1 MKNIK
6 RYFLVI
12 IALFLFSPVLANAA
26 TELGA
31 STQSPIAGTSFY
43 VQLDI
48 NYGTNLSIRDMH
60 VLIKYDKSYL
70 ELEEVVWLQS
80 KGTYTE
86 NNGTISIDKNPGED
100 WRSGAAVQFKFKS
113 LREGMTKIN
122 VSPNGDSHYSSGCDK
137 GSCDVIGQS
146 FVGVSI
152 NSVKASTSTL
162 IGSLYVKGYTI
173 LPTFSKTNYNY
184 NLTVPSHVTS
194 VEVVA
199 TKSDSRQT
207 ITGAGIKNLTYG
219 NNRIRVVVT
228 AQDGSSRTYEIMINR
243 TDNRTGDT
251 SLKTLN
257 ISNTTIHFQ
266 GNQKTY
272 ETTVG
277 RSTDKVLI
285 NAQTTDPYATLTG
298 TGEKELKIGANT
310 FILTVTSTSGKKEE
324 YKIIIN
330 RSTEE
335 LNIITES
342 SKLSSLRVNDLGLDL
357 KDEKRLWLVGIAS
370 NINKLSINATPESK
384 TATVEIIGNENLKPG
399 INVVIIKVTEENRE
413 EDKKEETSTNNQK
426 TEEELKDITEYTL
439 IVNKNADNTTVVN
452 NFEELP
458 DSNDLIYNTT
468 SDKNNIIPQNVLN
481 YLKNK
486 NAKLYYNVVNLYN
499 GLLFQAI
506 LSNNLPDTSYDISFS
521 KVDSSTY
528 KTNLKEGTKIT
539 LYLGDVYR
547 EGTDVKIYTYNDGES
562 YKLLTD
568 GIKVMNGYVNFT
580 TNGDTNY
587 IFTTAT
593 LIAPE
598 SPFKEFIFKYKQL
611 FIMVFIIFILII
623 FLSKYISKKRK
634 QKEQNEPLY

>member
-6 RYFLVI
+6 RYLVLM
-12 IALFLFSPVLANAA
+12 IALFIFFPILTNAA

-43 VQLDI
+43 VQLDV
-48 NYGTNLSIRDMH
+48 NYGTKLNIRDMH
-60 VLIKYDKSYL
+60 VIIKYDKSYL
-70 ELEEVVWLQS
+70 ELEEIVWLQS
-80 KGTYTE
+80 KGTYKE
-86 NNGTISIDKNPGED
+86 NNGTIYIDKEAGTD

-113 LREGMTKIN
+113 LREGMTKID
-122 VSPNGDSHYSSGCDK
+122 VSQNGDSHYSTGCDK

-152 NSVKASTSTL
+152 NAIKPSTSTL

-173 LPTFSKTNYNY
+173 LPTFSKTTYNY

-207 ITGAGIKNLTYG
+207 ITGAGTKNLTYG
-219 NNRIRVVVT
+219 NNRVRVVVT

-251 SLKTLN
+251 SLKSLN
-257 ISNTTIHFQ
+257 ISNTTINFQ
-266 GNQKTY
+266 SNQKAY

-285 NAQTTDPYATLTG
+285 NAQTTDPYATLSG

-310 FILTVTSTSGKKEE
+310 FTLTVTSTSGKKEV
-324 YKIIIN
+324 YTIIIN

-357 KDEKRLWLVGIAS
+357 KEDKRKWLVGVAS
-370 NINKLSINATPESK
+370 NYNELNINATPESK
-384 TATVEIIGNENLKPG
+384 TAKVEIIGNENLKPG
-399 INVVIIKVTEENRE
+399 INIIVIKVTET
-413 EDKKEETSTNNQK
+413 KG
-426 TEEELKDITEYTL
+426 EEEKTPSKDQAIEEEPKDITEYTL
-439 IVNKNADNTTVVN
+439 VVNKNANNTTVVN
-452 NFEELP
+452 NFDDLP
-458 DSNDLIYNTT
+458 KSTDLIYNTT
-468 SDKNNIIPQNVLN
+468 TEENNIVPQNVLN
-481 YLKNK
+481 YLKNN
-486 NAKLYYNVVNLYN
+486 NAKLYYNVVNIYN
-499 GLLFQAI
+499 GLLYQAI
-506 LSNNLPDTSYDISFS
+506 ISNNLPDSNYDISFS
-521 KVDSSTY
+521 KTIDSSSTY
-528 KTNLKEGTKIT
+528 KTNLKENTEIT
-539 LYLGDVYR
+539 LYLGDIYQDD
-547 EGTDVKIYTYNDGES
+547 TAVKIYTYNEGES

-568 GIKVMNGYVNFT
+568 GIKVMNGYISFT
-580 TNGDTNY
+580 TNGDTFY
-587 IFTTAT
+587 VFTTSS
-593 LIAPE
+593 LIAE
-598 SPFKEFIFKYKQL
+598 QSPFKAFISKYKQSFL
-611 FIMVFIIFILII
+611 MIMIIFIFAILII
-623 FLSKYISKKRK
+623 KYISKKRK